1 VDWTELH
8 TRTLQQVWETDLVGS
23 SEIAATRIIPA
34 MRRVDHE
41 IVAACVGVDPAVR
54 VLDPLCRTHDV
65 DDWRSST
72 APASRRRLRPTP
84 P

>member
-1 VDWTELH
+1 
-8 TRTLQQVWETDLVGS
+8 VWETDLVGS

-65 DDWRSST
+65 DD
-72 APASRRRLRPTP
+72 
-84 P
+84 

>member
-1 VDWTELH
+1 MLRPFSDLGALEVSARVDWTELH

-65 DDWRSST
+65 DD
-72 APASRRRLRPTP
+72 
-84 P
+84 